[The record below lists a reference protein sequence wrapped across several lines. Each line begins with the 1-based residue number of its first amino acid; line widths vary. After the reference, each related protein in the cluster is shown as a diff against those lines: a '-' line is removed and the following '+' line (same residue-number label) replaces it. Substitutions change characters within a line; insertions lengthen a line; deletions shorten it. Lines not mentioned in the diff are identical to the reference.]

1 MSGMSVHVLADRCV
15 GSGQCLMLAPEVFDL
30 GDDGTAIVLREQVD
44 AAQAEDVASAA
55 HLCTAQA
62 IVLRTDGP
70 AKER

>member
-1 MSGMSVHVLADRCV
+1 
-15 GSGQCLMLAPEVFDL
+15 VFDL
-30 GDDGTAIVLREQVD
+30 GDDGTAVVLRDQVD